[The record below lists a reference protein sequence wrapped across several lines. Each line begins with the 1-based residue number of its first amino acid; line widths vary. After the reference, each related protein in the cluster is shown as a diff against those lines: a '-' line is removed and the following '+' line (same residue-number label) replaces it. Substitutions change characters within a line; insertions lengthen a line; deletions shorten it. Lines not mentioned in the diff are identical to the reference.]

1 MRRFRE
7 QAEGAPTAEERS
19 DVRELARRSGWRSH
33 RTSTSTGVLRML
45 EVVAVRGVRFEIAE
59 GELPRR

>member
-1 MRRFRE
+1 VRRFRE

-33 RTSTSTGVLRML
+33 RTSTGVLRML
-45 EVVAVRGVRFEIAE
+45 EVVEVRGVRFEIAE